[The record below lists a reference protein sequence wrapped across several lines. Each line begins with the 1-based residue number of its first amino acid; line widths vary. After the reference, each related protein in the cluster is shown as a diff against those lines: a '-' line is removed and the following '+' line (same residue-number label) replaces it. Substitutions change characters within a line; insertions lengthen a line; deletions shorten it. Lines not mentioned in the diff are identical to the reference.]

1 MTQIVKKPPIKET
14 VGAMYYCFDIPEED
28 SNDFTG
34 NYETDV
40 TKTNVVKS
48 ISVTENGDSTDIYA
62 SGITYDSI
70 SDKTSVDSEVEIVAF
85 PAEDLYR
92 MRGDRVTENGAI
104 LSGASSDRPFF
115 AYGKTVKLRNGHY
128 RYVWYPKSKLIEN
141 TDDIA
146 TKEDSFS
153 EQNDTVTIRHFP
165 YDDDGN
171 IEFKIDST
179 VKIPTGLTEDKFFN
193 KPLLKDSDL
202 TTVISNES

>member
-1 MTQIVKKPPIKET
+1 MTQTVKKPPIKET
-14 VGAMYYCFDIPEED
+14 VGAQYYCFDTPKD
-28 SNDFTG
+28 GSNDFTG

-48 ISVTENGDSTDIYA
+48 ISVTENGDSTDVYA

-70 SDKTSVDSEVEIVAF
+70 SDKTSIDSEVETVAF

-92 MRGDRVTENGAI
+92 MRGDTITESGAI
-104 LSGASSDRPFF
+104 LSGAPKDRPFF
-115 AYGKTVKLRNGHY
+115 AYGKVTKLKNGNY
-128 RYVWYPKSKLIEN
+128 RYSWYPKSKLIEN

-171 IEFKIDST
+171 IEFKVDST
-179 VKIPTGLTEDKFFN
+179 VKIPSGLTEELFFS
-193 KPLLKDSDL
+193 KPLLKEADL
-202 TTVISNES
+202 TALITTG

>member
-1 MTQIVKKPPIKET
+1 MTQTVKKPPIKET
-14 VGAMYYCFDIPEED
+14 VGAQYYCFDTPSEG

-48 ISVTENGDSTDIYA
+48 ISVTENGDSTDVYA
-62 SGITYDSI
+62 SGTTYDSV
-70 SDKTSVDSEVEIVAF
+70 SDTTSIDSEVEVVAF

-92 MRGDRVTENGAI
+92 MRGDTVTESGAI
-104 LSGASSDRPFF
+104 LSGKPSDRPFF
-115 AYGKTVKLRNGHY
+115 AYGKVTKLRNGHY

-153 EQNDTVTIRHFP
+153 EQDDTVTIRHFP
-165 YDDDGN
+165 YDNDGN
-171 IEFKIDST
+171 IEFKVDST
-179 VKIPTGLTEDKFFN
+179 VKIPTGLTEELFFS
-193 KPLLKDSDL
+193 KPLLKESDL
-202 TTVISNES
+202 TALISEG